1 MSEEKKYVEAEQN
14 IIMLIPQNT
23 TTLSVTATVM
33 NPDGETFKCVAN
45 YGPSDIFDMRKAFLD
60 NLYDDDY
67 DAVYTLT
74 DKGREYLNQLEK
86 ERENG
91 IY

>member
-1 MSEEKKYVEAEQN
+1 MSVEKTYVEAEQN
-14 IIMLIPQNT
+14 IIMLIPPNT
-23 TTLSVTATVM
+23 VHLSVTATVM

-74 DKGREYLNQLEK
+74 DKGREWLEQLEK